1 MGNPKYMLTGV
12 HYSDKKKIKPTGF
25 RVIDLEAY
33 QVLDIAYNV
42 MYDAVSKNIGA
53 VGGIELGEGGTVK
66 PSNGDFSRYT
76 AIIGGHVQGKGH
88 LTILGKIFQEGFEV
102 YMNNKVAKLSIDDTI
117 KAAQRIGIAN
127 GKLVEQ
133 NGFTYI
139 SAIKGEYPES
149 KTMRD
154 VYSGMAKYD
163 SAVAEAE
170 ATATRRMIAKDH
182 QAGDNVPLTDEQK
195 KVLTLSDEDIK
206 KKLQK
211 KVDSSLTKDEHKA
224 VNMAA
229 EMAKSNRRPKIIG
242 SSSTRSSDKIRNLKS
257 DGKGGM
263 VWDPDNKHKDLLSVE
278 QMLSLSMMQMQ
289 AVKPFF
295 FAALKVIPRI
305 ETSELPTMAVSL
317 DKMYFNPEFVVK
329 LAISELNFVTLHEI
343 SHIMMKHHTR
353 CGTRDTELW
362 NIATDLY
369 INKAICD
376 EFGIVPGGKVAKING
391 TPFSIKFADGG
402 LYSASVDVNKDTP
415 EKIYAEMLDNMKK
428 KGNQGGNQSGNQN
441 GQNGQDNSQQQSG
454 NGGSQS
460 QQPGQQSC
468 GQGDSGNSGR
478 QQQGQQQ
485 QSGNSGGQGAQ
496 GQQTSDSASG
506 AGSSNGKQSGNQQGN
521 GQAGGGTVNS
531 KYRNV
536 TFRGKTV
543 AQLNT
548 PGNNSLGQDIVDDKD
563 SSAMSS
569 TAKEQKADSILQKTD
584 TIYKQVLE
592 SSNQSGRGKGS
603 SGVVEAFVEEELIP
617 KVNWR
622 ALIQNRLIAS
632 KSEEKSL
639 STPDRRFIHS
649 GLYVEGTRDEEDK
662 LEGIKLCI
670 DTSGSMSDKDIAIAI
685 GQVMQLCKLHKTQ
698 ADLIYWDDGIQDIVP
713 FAELKKSD
721 LKHYRAMG
729 RGGTNPECL
738 FEEFSKKDYQSGRKV
753 KPSMI
758 IIFTDG
764 FFSMPSEKYKGKFG
778 KDTVWV
784 LCSENSVP
792 IKSFKPPFGKVAQ
805 FMT

>member
-1 MGNPKYMLTGV
+1 MENPKYMLTGV
-12 HYSDKKKIKPTGF
+12 HYSDKKKTKPTGF
-25 RVIDLEAY
+25 RVIDLETY

-53 VGGIELGEGGTVK
+53 VGGIELGEVGTLK

-76 AIIGGHVQGKGH
+76 SIIGGHIQGKGA
-88 LTILGKIFQEGFEV
+88 LTILGKIFQDGFEV

-117 KAAQRIGIAN
+117 KAAQKLGIAN

-133 NGFTYI
+133 NGFTYV

-154 VYSGMAKYD
+154 FYSGAAKYK

-170 ATATRRMIAKDH
+170 ATATSKMIATEH
-182 QAGDNVPLTDEQK
+182 QAGNNVPLTEEQK
-195 KVLTLSDEDIK
+195 KVAALSDEDIK
-206 KKLQK
+206 KKLKQR
-211 KVDSSLTKDEHKA
+211 VASSLTKDESKA
-224 VNMAA
+224 MAVAA
-229 EMAKSNRRPKIIG
+229 EMAKSNSRPKIVG
-242 SSSTRSSDKIRNLKS
+242 SSNTRASDKIRNLKS

-289 AVKPFF
+289 SVKPFF

-353 CGTRDTELW
+353 CGTRDPELW

-376 EFGIVPGGKVAKING
+376 EFNVVPGGATAKIQG

-402 LYSASVDVNKDTP
+402 LYSASVDVEKDTP
-415 EKIYAEMLDNMKK
+415 EKIYAEMLENMKK
-428 KGNQGGNQSGNQN
+428 QGNKSGNQSGNQN
-441 GQNGQDNSQQQSG
+441 GQNGQNGQQSNSGGNQSQQSG
-454 NGGSQS
+454 
-460 QQPGQQSC
+460 QQS
-468 GQGDSGNSGR
+468 GPQSGSGNAGG
-478 QQQGQQQ
+478 QQGQPGTMSGSTGGQGGQGQQ
-485 QSGNSGGQGAQ
+485 APGNADGDGGSGGNPSGGQKGT
-496 GQQTSDSASG
+496 GRGPGGT
-506 AGSSNGKQSGNQQGN
+506 GN
-521 GQAGGGTVNS
+521 GS
-531 KYRNV
+531 KYRDVN
-536 TFRGKTV
+536 FRGQTV

-548 PGNNSLGQDIVDDKD
+548 PGDNSLGQDIIDDKD

-592 SSNQSGRGKGS
+592 SSNQSGKGKGS
-603 SGVVEAFVEEELIP
+603 CGVVEAFVEEELIP

-649 GLYVEGTRDEEDK
+649 GLYVEGTREEEDK

-738 FEEFSKKDYQSGRKV
+738 FEEFSKRDYKTGKKV

-764 FFSMPSEKYKGKFG
+764 YFPMPSEKYKGQFG

-784 LCSENSVP
+784 LCSESSMP
-792 IKSFKPPFGKVAQ
+792 IKSFQPPFGKVAQ